1 MNFIYYNMSIMDTR
15 LLKTFL
21 VLSKTKNF
29 TKASK
34 LLFLSQSA
42 ISLQINRLE
51 SLIGKS
57 LFSRDKRNVT
67 LTEEGEVFIGYA
79 HQMLN
84 LEGAILAHFSKRG
97 ITGEIKIGT
106 PEDIATGYLPKILAE
121 FSRSYPDILLNVTC
135 DFTVNLIKNFNEYDL
150 ILVKQDPKN
159 PILGSIPLCDE
170 SLVWVGSKEKKL
182 RYLNCG
188 SLPLI
193 LAPSPC
199 VYRQRALDVLSEHCI
214 KWRMAYTSTSLAGS
228 LAAVNA
234 GLGVCVLPINRITKE
249 LQIIDELPPLKG
261 AEIALLVK
269 EGDNEAKNT
278 FKNHLQRC
286 FSSSFDSL

>member
-1 MNFIYYNMSIMDTR
+1 MDTR

-57 LFSRDKRNVT
+57 LFLRGKRNVA

-84 LEGAILAHFSKRG
+84 LEGAMLAHFSKRG

-106 PEDIATGYLPKILAE
+106 PEDIATTYLPKILAE
-121 FSRSYPDILLNVTC
+121 FSSSYPDILLNVTC

-199 VYRQRALDVLSEHCI
+199 VYRQRALDVLSEHGI
-214 KWRMAYTSTSLAGS
+214 KWRMAYSSTSLAGS

-269 EGDNEAKNT
+269 EGDSDAKNA
-278 FKNHLQRC
+278 FKKHLLRC
-286 FSSSFDSL
+286 FSSSLDSL